1 MNEVERDAPHY
12 WEVIA
17 NEIGTRNALQ
27 CQRFHQGEAPSTVKK
42 KPKAKKQK
50 VAGTKYISVIIKN
63 PNKLLNHSF
72 SVSG

>member
-1 MNEVERDAPHY
+1 MNEVERDTPHY

-17 NEIGTRNALQ
+17 NEVATRDALQ

-50 VAGTKYISVIIKN
+50 AAGTYYCSVYGYIIVQEYSE
-63 PNKLLNHSF
+63 F
-72 SVSG
+72 